1 MPSPVTVVRTLAAQH
16 KAIQPTG
23 GAYGVELLPASG
35 EQFMDVRL
43 MADIKQKVVFRCV
56 EDIVQGDGQL
66 DNTQVGTKVA
76 PGSREHRDQLLA
88 NLAGQFF
95 QIRDRQPFY
104 IRGRIDIVQYAI
116 HVICAGTFGNVET
129 V

>member
-1 MPSPVTVVRTLAAQH
+1 MPSAVTIVRALAAQH

-23 GAYGVELLPASG
+23 SAYGVELLPASG
-35 EQFMDVRL
+35 EQFVNVSL

-66 DNTQVGTKVA
+66 NNTEVGTKVA

-88 NLAGQFF
+88 NLGGQFF
-95 QIRDRQPFY
+95 QLRDREPFY

-116 HVICAGTFGNVET
+116 HAICAGTLGNVGM